1 MENKLTVKDSSV
13 AFLSSIVLC
22 QLGTLFFAAIGLII
36 ASFFNITNETFF
48 AFIDTAIG
56 SLVLS
61 LFMDALIFLIFFF
74 FNKKKDN
81 KIIAKPKTK
90 KVLSYILLA
99 VICYLVLYP
108 IVISFNSIIY
118 KFFPARDLTYN
129 LNTANYFISL
139 IPMVI
144 LPAIAEELLYRGLI
158 FKGLQK
164 AGNTFAIIASAIMF
178 SLFHLSLEQTIYPFL
193 MGLILAVIMCY
204 ENNIIYC
211 ITLHLTN
218 NFLALTIK
226 YFNINLSFAHWSYYL
241 IAILCLFAFISIIT
255 IIIKKL
261 KEKTQ
266 VEKISSEHKVY
277 FAICLAIVLILWIVI
292 QLSTIFKG

>member
-1 MENKLTVKDSSV
+1 MENKLTIKDSSI

-22 QLGTLFFAAIGLII
+22 QLGTLFFAAVGLII
-36 ASFFNITNETFF
+36 ASFFNISNKTFF

-56 SLVLS
+56 SLILS
-61 LFMDALIFLIFFF
+61 LFVDALIVLIFFF

-81 KIIAKPKTK
+81 EIIAKLKTK
-90 KVLSYILLA
+90 KILLYILLA

-108 IVISFNSIIY
+108 IVTSFNSIIY
-118 KFFPARDLTYN
+118 KFFPERDLSYN
-129 LNTANYFISL
+129 LTTANYFISL

-164 AGNTFAIIASAIMF
+164 AGNTFAIIVSAIMF
-178 SLFHLSLEQTIYPFL
+178 SLFHLSLEQTIYPIL

>member
-1 MENKLTVKDSSV
+1 MENKLTIKDSSI

-22 QLGTLFFAAIGLII
+22 QLGTLFFAAVGLII
-36 ASFFNITNETFF
+36 ASFFNITNEAFF
-48 AFIDTAIG
+48 AFIETAIG

-61 LFMDALIFLIFFF
+61 LFMDALIVLIFFTF
-74 FNKKKDN
+74 KRKKDN
-81 KIIAKPKTK
+81 KIISKPKAK
-90 KVLSYILLA
+90 KILFYILIA
-99 VICYLVLYP
+99 AICYLLLYP
-108 IVISFNSIIY
+108 IVDSFNSIIY
-118 KFFPARDLTYN
+118 KFFPESKFTYN

-164 AGNTFAIIASAIMF
+164 AGNTFAIIVSAIMF
-178 SLFHLSLEQTIYPFL
+178 SLFHLSLEQTIYPIL
-193 MGLILAVIMCY
+193 MGLILVVIMCY

-218 NFLALTIK
+218 NFIALTCK
-226 YFNINLSFAHWSYYL
+226 YFNIDLSFNHWTYYL
-241 IAILCLFAFISIIT
+241 IAVLCLIVFITIIT
-255 IIIKKL
+255 FIIKKL
-261 KEKTQ
+261 KSKTQ
-266 VEKISSEHKVY
+266 PEKISTEHKTY
-277 FAICLAIVLILWIVI
+277 FALCLAVVFILWIII